1 MNSYSQRVSFSASE
15 MTFPHDRMV
24 LVFQGERLPLYYQ
37 KEDLLPVLE
46 CLQDW
51 RFSINNLF
59 QLLSFSG

>member
-1 MNSYSQRVSFSASE
+1 
-15 MTFPHDRMV
+15 MTFPQDRMV

-51 RFSINNLF
+51 QFSINNLF